1 MTKAAWFSPLAF
13 GVLSV
18 ALAIAS
24 PQAGYA
30 QAPNDSALLNN
41 LTFRN
46 IGPFDGGRAT
56 TGVGVPGNN
65 QLYYMGATGG
75 GVWKSE
81 DGGQSWRNISDGF
94 FNTGSIGDIAVF
106 GGDPNILYVGT
117 GEAPIRGQMSSYGD
131 GVYKSTDAGKT
142 WTHLGLEKTMQI
154 SRVVVHPTNPNIVY
168 IAAQGDRWAPSD
180 DRGIYK
186 STDGGVTW
194 KKILFS
200 SDIAGASE
208 LQMDPYDP
216 DVLYAAFWDVQRL
229 PWMIR
234 SGGPGS
240 GIWKS
245 TDGGGHW
252 MKLKAGLP
260 KVMGKIR
267 LAVSPANNNRIYA
280 AIEND
285 KSGLFCSDDAGR
297 TWRQVNDGG
306 GLATR
311 PWYYLGL
318 AADPKNVDTVYVSG
332 ASLLKSK
339 DGGKTFV
346 EVKTRHSDTH
356 TLWINSADA
365 QNMID
370 TDDGGAEVS
379 FTGGRSWTE
388 IENQPTAQFYTV
400 RADDLFPYHLY
411 SGQQDTEA
419 MQVASRTF
427 GGGEVGVR
435 PNWKPIVSNEAAR
448 PSFDPKNPRFVF
460 TSNYHGTLTRTDM
473 ESGLGHDVSPWPGQ
487 KLGFDAAQMTYRFNW
502 SPPTIWSPFDVRI
515 IYFGANVLFR
525 TKDQGVTWDVISP
538 DLTRNEQDKHD
549 RSGLWW
555 HDGSGGEIYNT
566 IYAIAESPLERGN
579 IWVGTDDGLVQMT
592 RDDGKTWTNVTPK
605 DWAPGWVYTIEPS
618 QHDKG
623 SAYVAISRHRTGD
636 RSPHFYKTTNYGETW
651 TDLAATLPQDAPARV
666 LREDPVRKGMLYA
679 ATEYMM
685 WISFDDGAHWRPLQQ
700 NLPHSPFSD
709 ILVHDSDLLVSTE
722 GRGFWILD
730 DITTLRQLS
739 PDAAKSEVT
748 LFKPRDTYR
757 IPAGGGGPQREM
769 GFRAPTNPPNGVI
782 IRYALADAVPASE
795 TLKLD
800 ILDASGAVVRG
811 YTSAPPPKP
820 KPDAAKEKD
829 AKAEGAAKPN
839 AQAGS
844 EATPTNSEPGQ
855 GGRDSAQ
862 TGSGGR
868 GGNGVSPPT
877 SLSTARGLNQAIWD
891 LRGPPVTG
899 ASGNGPMMPQGHYT
913 ARLTLGSTA
922 ASQAFDV
929 VADPRAQSTADEE
942 NERLAL
948 TRHIMEVTT
957 TTNATYNELRDVLK
971 QARDLEKQ
979 VKAKSSAAEVA
990 LESFVDELEQIEHRF
1005 QPPWSRG
1012 PGSQMILN
1020 AGMGPV
1026 AQSGPVQN
1034 AIDGGEGPINQ
1045 GDKLRAREVE
1055 ALCVQVRADAD
1066 AAMNTAIPNINAVLG
1081 SAGLSPAIARHPGA
1095 AAPQGEDAGDE
1106 SLEDSDT
1113 NQD

>member
-1 MTKAAWFSPLAF
+1 M
-13 GVLSV
+13 
-18 ALAIAS
+18 
-24 PQAGYA
+24 
-30 QAPNDSALLNN
+30 
-41 LTFRN
+41 
-46 IGPFDGGRAT
+46 
-56 TGVGVPGNN
+56 
-65 QLYYMGATGG
+65 
-75 GVWKSE
+75 
-81 DGGQSWRNISDGF
+81 
-94 FNTGSIGDIAVF
+94 
-106 GGDPNILYVGT
+106 
-117 GEAPIRGQMSSYGD
+117 
-131 GVYKSTDAGKT
+131 
-142 WTHLGLEKTMQI
+142 
-154 SRVVVHPTNPNIVY
+154 
-168 IAAQGDRWAPSD
+168 
-180 DRGIYK
+180 
-186 STDGGVTW
+186 
-194 KKILFS
+194 
-200 SDIAGASE
+200 
-208 LQMDPYDP
+208 
-216 DVLYAAFWDVQRL
+216 
-229 PWMIR
+229 
-234 SGGPGS
+234 
-240 GIWKS
+240 
-245 TDGGGHW
+245 
-252 MKLKAGLP
+252 
-260 KVMGKIR
+260 
-267 LAVSPANNNRIYA
+267 
-280 AIEND
+280 
-285 KSGLFCSDDAGR
+285 
-297 TWRQVNDGG
+297 
-306 GLATR
+306 
-311 PWYYLGL
+311 
-318 AADPKNVDTVYVSG
+318 
-332 ASLLKSK
+332 
-339 DGGKTFV
+339 
-346 EVKTRHSDTH
+346 
-356 TLWINSADA
+356 
-365 QNMID
+365 
-370 TDDGGAEVS
+370 
-379 FTGGRSWTE
+379 
-388 IENQPTAQFYTV
+388 
-400 RADDLFPYHLY
+400 
-411 SGQQDTEA
+411 
-419 MQVASRTF
+419 
-427 GGGEVGVR
+427 
-435 PNWKPIVSNEAAR
+435 
-448 PSFDPKNPRFVF
+448 
-460 TSNYHGTLTRTDM
+460 
-473 ESGLGHDVSPWPGQ
+473 
-487 KLGFDAAQMTYRFNW
+487 
-502 SPPTIWSPFDVRI
+502 
-515 IYFGANVLFR
+515 
-525 TKDQGVTWDVISP
+525 
-538 DLTRNEQDKHD
+538 
-549 RSGLWW
+549 
-555 HDGSGGEIYNT
+555 
-566 IYAIAESPLERGN
+566 
-579 IWVGTDDGLVQMT
+579 GTDDGLVQMT

-868 GGNGVSPPT
+868 GGNGVPPPT

-948 TRHIMEVTT
+948 TRHIMKVTT

-1055 ALCVQVRADAD
+1055 ALCVQVRAEAD